1 MAHPNRTKSPTDTWV
16 RQKRTRKRRKGN
28 SNPNGEGK
36 AQRRG
41 RWTACAQVMPTASL
55 EDVADELDDVNPRY
69 PRRQRYGPHG
79 IPADTVRTV
88 SRRHGPHCIP
98 ADTVRTVSPGSR
110 CGLNGAAE
118 YLYSN
123 SIESVHICG
132 RYMLFSRA
140 QL

>member
-1 MAHPNRTKSPTDTWV
+1 M
-16 RQKRTRKRRKGN
+16 
-28 SNPNGEGK
+28 
-36 AQRRG
+36 
-41 RWTACAQVMPTASL
+41 QVMPAASL
-55 EDVADELDDVNPRY
+55 EDVADELDDVNPHY
-69 PRRQRYGPHG
+69 PRRHGPHG
-79 IPADTVRTV
+79 IPAGSGTVRTV
-88 SRRHGPHCIP
+88 SPPTRSARYPRRHGPHCIP

-140 QL
+140 